1 METNKAALLLDEMFE
16 NSFANTNINETATF
30 TSKSSVESNRSKRQL
45 DRQDETPAAK
55 RWASMKRSS
64 CMSMDSEYAEEST
77 DVVPALTCSMKSIVS
92 DRQKC
97 VLVIDDSINLHV

>member
-55 RWASMKRSS
+55 R
-64 CMSMDSEYAEEST
+64 
-77 DVVPALTCSMKSIVS
+77 
-92 DRQKC
+92 
-97 VLVIDDSINLHV
+97 